1 VPRRRAERGA
11 PRVVARGGR
20 AGPVVVVRLA
30 RGDRLLESLRA
41 ICRREKIRN
50 GVILTGFGSLS
61 EARVTG
67 VVAPSYPPTR
77 FYDRRT
83 RAGVEI
89 LALSGVVADYHVH
102 AHVVLSDR
110 RTAFGGHLEE
120 GCRVLSLS
128 EVAILRL
135 DRLKLKRVLDP
146 ATGQKLLTV
155 VPRYR
160 RDGVD
165 QEGSLLA
172 VQRRLTRRRRSIGRG
187 R

>member
-1 VPRRRAERGA
+1 VAKPRAESGA

-30 RGDRLLESLRA
+30 RGDRLLESLRE
-41 ICRREKIRN
+41 ICRRERIRN

-67 VVAPSYPPTR
+67 VVTPSYPPTR
-77 FYDRRT
+77 FYERRSG
-83 RAGVEI
+83 AGVEI
-89 LALSGVVADYHVH
+89 LALSGVVADYHIH

-110 RTAFGGHLEE
+110 RAAFGGHLEE

-135 DRLKLKRVLDP
+135 DRLRLKRVLDP
-146 ATGQKLLTV
+146 TTGQKLLTV
-155 VPRYR
+155 VRRYR
-160 RDGVD
+160 EVGVD
-165 QEGSLLA
+165 QEGSLLT
-172 VQRRLTRRRRSIGRG
+172 VQRRLSDRRRARR